1 MNQALC
7 RVRPELRG
15 QRWQRLEG
23 KREVLAVGT
32 GRAAGIVVS
41 GRGNFVFAGRELEG
55 RSRLEA
61 SVLVADSAEA
71 ESYRSADAPVAWRV
85 EAHADLALL
94 RGVGVHAEQ
103 DVESLSLFGGDENFD
118 DLLGLNGNRIRR
130 HQARGDAVGAR
141 GGSADARD
149 GRSGRE
155 GIAAEKRVLKGR
167 EKRGWSRRPR
177 PGCCFCRNRILT
189 PLPEQRGRA
198 PGRATSRRDRGGK

>member
-7 RVRPELRG
+7 RLRPELRG

-23 KREVLAVGT
+23 KREFLVFGT
-32 GRAAGIVVS
+32 GCAAGIVVS
-41 GRGNFVFAGRELEG
+41 VRGNFVFAGGELQG
-55 RSRLEA
+55 RSHLEA

-118 DLLGLNGNRIRR
+118 DLLGLNGNRISR

-149 GRSGRE
+149 GRSGSE
-155 GIAAEKRVLKGR
+155 GIAAEKRVLNGR
-167 EKRGWSRRPR
+167 EERRSLGQEG
-177 PGCCFCRNRILT
+177 PGCGFCRKRILEQR
-189 PLPEQRGRA
+189 PEQRVRA
-198 PGRATSRRDRGGK
+198 AAQAKDPRGASG